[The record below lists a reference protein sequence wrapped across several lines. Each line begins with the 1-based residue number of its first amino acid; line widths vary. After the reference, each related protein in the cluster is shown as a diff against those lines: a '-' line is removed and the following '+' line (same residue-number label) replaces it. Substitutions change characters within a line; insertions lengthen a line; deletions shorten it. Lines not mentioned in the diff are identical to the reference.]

1 MERRTLNFLKHYGK
15 RILLLVYLTPIAT
28 TSYAAT
34 ATTTFQVTA
43 TVLKACVVSA
53 TTVAFGTYN
62 PVGGTAAT
70 ATGTITTTCTNTTTY
85 TTGLSAGTSTGATVT
100 ARKMTGQTTSSDLL
114 PYGLYQDSA
123 HSINWGNTPGTDT
136 PAAVTGNG
144 AAQNATVY
152 GQIAAGTAAPIDTY
166 LDTITVTVTY

>member
-1 MERRTLNFLKHYGK
+1 MERRILNFLKENRK
-15 RILLLVYLTPIAT
+15 RILVLILLTPI
-28 TSYAAT
+28 SINIYAAT

-62 PVGGTAAT
+62 PVGGTPTT

-85 TTGLSAGTSTGATVT
+85 TTGLSAGTSSGATVT
-100 ARKMTGQTTSSDLL
+100 TRKMTGQTTSSNLL

-123 HSINWGNTPGTDT
+123 HTVNWGNTPGTDT

>member
-1 MERRTLNFLKHYGK
+1 MEKRTLNFLRQYGK
-15 RILLLVYLTPIAT
+15 SILLLIYLTPIPINI
-28 TSYAAT
+28 YAAT

-43 TVLKACVVSA
+43 TVLKACVVTA
-53 TTVAFGTYN
+53 TPVAFGTYN
-62 PVGGTAAT
+62 PVNSTAST

-100 ARKMTGQTTSSDLL
+100 TRKMTGQTTSTDLL
-114 PYGLYQDSA
+114 AYGLYQDSA
-123 HSINWGNTPGTDT
+123 HTVNWGNTPGTDT